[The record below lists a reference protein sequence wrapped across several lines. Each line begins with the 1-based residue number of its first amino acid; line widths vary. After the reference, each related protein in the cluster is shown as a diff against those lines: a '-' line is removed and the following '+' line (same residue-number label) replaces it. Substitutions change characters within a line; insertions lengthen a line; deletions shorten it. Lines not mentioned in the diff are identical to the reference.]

1 MEQHAALGLVL
12 VQLLVEQ
19 QEEDVSGVEE
29 EWGENRGA
37 QRKLGLGQIWKLIL
51 LLEFLSGWGAGA
63 GKQFSKIIVSTEP

>member
-19 QEEDVSGVEE
+19 QEEDISGVEE

-51 LLEFLSGWGAGA
+51 LLEFLSGWGAVLGSSLA
-63 GKQFSKIIVSTEP
+63 K